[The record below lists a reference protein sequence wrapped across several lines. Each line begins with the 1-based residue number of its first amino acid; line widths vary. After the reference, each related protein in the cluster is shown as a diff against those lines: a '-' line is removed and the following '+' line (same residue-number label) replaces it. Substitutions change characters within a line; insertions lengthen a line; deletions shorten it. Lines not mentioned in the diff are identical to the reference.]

1 MAIETPLTNPNR
13 LIRLALRA
21 VVGLGLCSL
30 LAACSPPPP
39 IKLGFLGGLSGKF
52 SDLGIATRNGALLSI
67 EIANA
72 AGGID
77 GRKLSLVE
85 MDDKQ
90 DNVAAFQAMAELDA
104 QGVVGVIGPSTSSMA
119 VAVTPF
125 ANEKHLLLI
134 APTATTNVLSN
145 KDDYFFRSVG
155 DAAHYGIAAA
165 QRHFALGIRRA
176 ALVQDLA
183 NKDYT
188 ENWGTPYAQTFTAL
202 GGTITTVE
210 HFTSTQKPDYQSL
223 AQQMVK
229 SRPDLIVTVASS
241 SDSALIA
248 QRVKGIAPTIRLAG
262 AGWASTE
269 RLIEL
274 GGAAVEGMLFEQ
286 YFYRFDPSPGFQSF
300 LKAYRERFRAEPGFG
315 AVLAY
320 DATQLML
327 AGLRQT
333 HGAKEGLKDAVLATG
348 SVDGAQDKVTV
359 DAFGDAVRPVYFGVV
374 KNGAFARYE

>member
-90 DNVAAFQAMAELDA
+90 DSVAAFQAMAELDA

-229 SRPDLIVTVASS
+229 SRPELIVTVASS

>member
-229 SRPDLIVTVASS
+229 SRPELIVTVASS

>member
-1 MAIETPLTNPNR
+1 MAIQTPHTNLSR
-13 LIRLALRA
+13 LIRVALRA
-21 VVGLGLCSL
+21 VVGLGLCL
-30 LAACSPPPP
+30 LAAACGPPPP

-52 SDLGIATRNGALLSI
+52 SDLGIATRNGTLLSI

-77 GRKLSLVE
+77 GRKLSLFE

-90 DNVAAFQAMAELDA
+90 DSATALRAMAELEA

-125 ANEKHLLLI
+125 ANEKRLLLI
-134 APTATTNVLSN
+134 APTATTNALSN

-155 DAAHYGIAAA
+155 DAAHYGMAAA
-165 QRHFALGIRRA
+165 QRHFAMGIRRA

-183 NKDYT
+183 NSEYT

-202 GGTITTVE
+202 GGDITAVK
-210 HFTSTQKPDYQSL
+210 HFTSTQKPDYQLL
-223 AQQMVK
+223 AQQVVK
-229 SRPDLIVTVASS
+229 SRPELIVTVASS

-248 QRVKGIAPTIRLAG
+248 QRVKGLAPTMRLAG

-300 LKAYRERFRAEPGFG
+300 LKAYRERFHSEPGFG

-333 HGAKEGLKDAVLATG
+333 HGARDGLKAAVLASGT
-348 SVDGAQDKVTV
+348 VDGAQDKVTV

>member
-1 MAIETPLTNPNR
+1 MAKQTPHTDLSH

-21 VVGLGLCSL
+21 GVGLGLCSL

-67 EIANA
+67 ETANA

-90 DNVAAFQAMAELDA
+90 DSAAAIQAITELEA

-125 ANEKHLLLI
+125 ANEKQLLLI
-134 APTATTNVLSN
+134 APTATTNVLSK

-165 QRHFALGIRRA
+165 QRHFATGIRRA

-223 AQQMVK
+223 AQNIVK
-229 SRPDLIVTVASS
+229 SQPELVVTVASS

-248 QRVKGIAPTIRLAG
+248 QRVRGIAPTMRLAG

-300 LKAYRERFRAEPGFG
+300 LAAYRERFHSEPGFG

-333 HGAKEGLKDAVLATG
+333 HGAKDGLKAAVLATG
-348 SVDGAQDKVTV
+348 TVDGAQDKVTV

>member
-1 MAIETPLTNPNR
+1 MAKQTPHTGLSRLTR
-13 LIRLALRA
+13 VALRA
-21 VVGLGLCSL
+21 GLGVGLCL
-30 LAACSPPPP
+30 LVAACAPPPP

-90 DNVAAFQAMAELDA
+90 DSQAALLAMAELER
-104 QGVVGVIGPSTSSMA
+104 QGVVAVIGPSTSSMA

-125 ANEKHLLLI
+125 ANERQLLLI
-134 APTATTNVLSN
+134 SPTATTNALSH
-145 KDDYFFRSVG
+145 KDDYFFRAVG

-165 QRHFALGIRRA
+165 QRHFAMGLRRA
-176 ALVQDLA
+176 ALAQDLA
-183 NKDYT
+183 NADYT
-188 ENWGTPYAQTFTAL
+188 ENWGTPYARTFTAL

-223 AQQMVK
+223 ARQLVN
-229 SRPDLIVTVASS
+229 SHPDLIVTVASS

-248 QRVKGIAPTIRLAG
+248 QRVRSLAPTVRLAG

-274 GGAAVEGMLFEQ
+274 GGATVEGMLFEQ
-286 YFYRFDPSPGFQSF
+286 YFYRFDPTSKFQSF
-300 LKAYRERFRAEPGFG
+300 VKAYQDRFHADPGFG

-320 DATQLML
+320 DATQLVL

-333 HGAKEGLKDAVLATG
+333 HGTKTDLKAALLGTGAVE
-348 SVDGAQDKVTV
+348 GAQDRVTV
-359 DAFGDAVRPVYFGVV
+359 DAYGDAARPVYFGVV

>member
-1 MAIETPLTNPNR
+1 MATQTPNTHLSR
-13 LIRLALRA
+13 LIGAALRTG
-21 VVGLGLCSL
+21 VGLGLCL
-30 LAACSPPPP
+30 LTAACGPPPP

-90 DNVAAFQAMAELDA
+90 DSAAALRGMAELEA

-125 ANEKHLLLI
+125 ANEKQLLLI
-134 APTATTNVLSN
+134 APTATTNVLSH

-155 DAAHYGIAAA
+155 DAAHYGVAAA
-165 QRHFALGIRRA
+165 HRHFAMGIRRA

-188 ENWGTPYAQTFTAL
+188 ENWGTPYAESFTAL
-202 GGTITTVE
+202 GGTITGVE
-210 HFTSTQKPDYQSL
+210 HFTSTQKPDYQAL
-223 AQQMVK
+223 AQQLVK
-229 SRPDLIVTVASS
+229 SRPELIVTVASS

-248 QRVKGIAPTIRLAG
+248 QRVKGISPTMRLAG

-286 YFYRFDPSPGFQSF
+286 YFYRFDPTPGFQSF
-300 LKAYRERFRAEPGFG
+300 LKAYRERFHAEPGFG

-333 HGAKEGLKDAVLATG
+333 HGAKDGLKSAVLATG
-348 SVDGAQDKVTV
+348 SIDGAQDKVTV

>member
-1 MAIETPLTNPNR
+1 MAKQTPHTGLSRLTR
-13 LIRLALRA
+13 VALRA
-21 VVGLGLCSL
+21 GLGVGLCL
-30 LAACSPPPP
+30 LVAACAPPPP

-90 DNVAAFQAMAELDA
+90 DSQAALLAMAELER
-104 QGVVGVIGPSTSSMA
+104 QGVVAVIGPSTSSMA

-125 ANEKHLLLI
+125 ANEKQLLLV
-134 APTATTNVLSN
+134 APTATTNALYG
-145 KDDYFFRSVG
+145 KDDYFLRAVG
-155 DAAHYGIAAA
+155 DAAHYGTAAA
-165 QRHFALGIRRA
+165 QHHFAMGLRRA

-183 NKDYT
+183 NADYT
-188 ENWGTPYAQTFTAL
+188 ENWGTPYAKTFTAL
-202 GGTITTVE
+202 GGTITTVV
-210 HFTSTQKPDYQSL
+210 HFTSTQKPDYQLL
-223 AQQMVK
+223 ARQLIA
-229 SRPDLIVTVASS
+229 SRTELVVTVASS

-248 QRVKGIAPTIRLAG
+248 QRVRGLAPTMRLAG
-262 AGWASTE
+262 ASWASTE

-286 YFYRFDPSPGFQSF
+286 YFDRFDPKPKFQSF
-300 LKAYRERFRAEPGFG
+300 LKAYQDRFHAAPGFG

-320 DATQLML
+320 DATQLVL

-333 HGAKEGLKDAVLATG
+333 HGTKESLKAAVLAAG
-348 SVDGAQDKVTV
+348 KVEGAQDPVTL
-359 DAFGDAVRPVYFGVV
+359 DAYGDAMRPVYFGVV